1 LSKILTAMKTDNR
14 RKREGSRAEKR
25 HNAILDAALKL
36 FLEMGYAA
44 VSMDDIIRAS
54 GGSKATLYK
63 QFGNKEGVLAAVV
76 DQLAKQMLKG
86 IPLPDLSGPVPGEAL
101 RRFGLRLS
109 SLAMSDLA
117 IRQHRLAVSS
127 ASVYPQAAR
136 VWFEAGPN
144 RVLKGL
150 AEYLARETAAGRLRI
165 KDPARAAH
173 MFGGMVL
180 FYHNMRLL
188 IGLPRPSQ
196 AEVKAIVNE
205 AVEVFIQRYQA

>member
-1 LSKILTAMKTDNR
+1 M
-14 RKREGSRAEKR
+14 SRAEKR
-25 HNAILDAALKL
+25 HTAILDAALKL
-36 FLEMGYAA
+36 FLEKGYAA

-63 QFGNKEGVLAAVV
+63 QFGNKEGILAAVV
-76 DQLAKQMLKG
+76 DQLAKQMLEG
-86 IPLPDLSGPVPGEAL
+86 IPLPELSGPVPTQTL
-101 RRFGLRLS
+101 RRFGLHLS
-109 SLAMSDLA
+109 SLALSDLA

-127 ASVYPQAAR
+127 AIVYPEAAR

-150 AEYLARETAAGRLRI
+150 ADYLAKETKAGRLKI

-173 MFGGMVL
+173 MFGGMIL

-188 IGLPRPSQ
+188 IGLPRPSP
-196 AEVKAIVNE
+196 AEAKAIVNE
-205 AVEVFIQRYQA
+205 AVDLFVQRYQA